1 LEIGGVPAIAA
12 EYGYREEFISIGF
25 EHDIR
30 IQLGDNVDSEKREW
44 CAASRYRIGSSTRM
58 RWNISGVPSAIGWAD
73 IMVLTACR
81 VVGKELN

>member
-30 IQLGDNVDSEKREW
+30 IQLGDNVDSEKRE
-44 CAASRYRIGSSTRM
+44 
-58 RWNISGVPSAIGWAD
+58 
-73 IMVLTACR
+73 
-81 VVGKELN
+81 